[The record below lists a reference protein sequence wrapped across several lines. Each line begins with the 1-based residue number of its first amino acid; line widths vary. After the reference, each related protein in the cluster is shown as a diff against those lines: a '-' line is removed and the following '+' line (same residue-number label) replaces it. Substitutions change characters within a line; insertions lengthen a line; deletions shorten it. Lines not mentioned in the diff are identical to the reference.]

1 MFFLDYLLQN
11 LFFRF
16 IPLLL
21 TWQEKNRITDLKS
34 TSKGVNQ
41 KNKFCKDNLKKKKI
55 VTGIKQN
62 SHSG

>member
-11 LFFRF
+11 IFFRF

-34 TSKGVNQ
+34 TFKGINQ
-41 KNKFCKDNLKKKKI
+41 KNKFFKDNLKKKKI
-55 VTGIKQN
+55 LTKKKQN
-62 SHSG
+62 